1 MKPQTANR
9 LDAMF
14 PIWGAW
20 LLVASI
26 TLTLTALF
34 FA

>member
-14 PIWGAW
+14 PNWAAVA
-20 LLVASI
+20 LVCFV
-26 TLTLTALF
+26 TLTLTVLF

>member
-1 MKPQTANR
+1 MKPRTAEK
-9 LDAMF
+9 LDSML

>member
-1 MKPQTANR
+1 MKPRTADR
-9 LDAMF
+9 LDSML